1 MKCPQRAAATSS
13 SPLFA
18 VARRSMLPSTNVT
31 SQHLKGCP
39 RRYEGQRDILSNQT
53 YNLDQLAF
61 ASDRI
66 KDAQHTMTAM
76 KAANTE
82 LKGMMKTV
90 RIEDID
96 SMQDE
101 TMDVMDVS
109 SEIQETLGRN
119 YNVPDDI
126 DEEGLICSWL
136 FLDDSNTRRMN

>member
-1 MKCPQRAAATSS
+1 MRFQVVLVAQLSITVSAELIGLKYLYSTSF
-13 SPLFA
+13 PY
-18 VARRSMLPSTNVT
+18 
-31 SQHLKGCP
+31 
-39 RRYEGQRDILSNQT
+39 RYEGQRDILSNQT